1 MPDSLSRRMI
11 DEVIRLYPEYA
22 ADPLD
27 VQWNKGNATVM
38 VIEPD
43 GTLSGHM
50 FGTDQ
55 DIGQKCYEVAT
66 RKVMQVW
73 RTGHLTGKFEEL
85 VYAGKLNENDFG
97 IQRPTFIGWEGGVPI
112 VDAEGRLFA
121 AAFSGFRGQKD
132 IEILERAA
140 NTVGLTVKRDRSSK

>member
-11 DEVIRLYPEYA
+11 DEVIRPYPEYA
-22 ADPLD
+22 ANPLD
-27 VQWNKGNATVM
+27 VQWNHGNATVM

-43 GTLSGHM
+43 GTLSGQM
-50 FGTDQ
+50 FGKDKG
-55 DIGQKCYEVAT
+55 IGQKCYEIAT

-73 RTGHLTGKFEEL
+73 RTGYLTGNFEEQ

-97 IQRPTFIGWEGGVPI
+97 VQRPTFIGWEGGVPI

-121 AAFSGFRGQKD
+121 AAFSGFRGQKKCGCRS
-132 IEILERAA
+132 RAWI
-140 NTVGLTVKRDRSSK
+140 